1 VNSLPQP
8 PSEAPADRQPQAEV
22 FLYATGLQR
31 IVREAVSKHPGL
43 DAARITKALVNPSVG
58 RHDDVFFQVS
68 VACAFRLN
76 RLQGRIRTA
85 TIFYGEDSSARRKR
99 IIRELADRAG
109 QRP

>member
-1 VNSLPQP
+1 
-8 PSEAPADRQPQAEV
+8 
-22 FLYATGLQR
+22 LYATGLQR